1 MSLNQQIDALIA
13 LARAQN
19 IQLSDVVDEIR
30 IRWEPSGD
38 VQLKIDEF
46 GRHSVAGSKHL
57 FLSPLPILLG
67 MKLTPLQLTNIM
79 LNCGVDDSGN
89 EVPAFGLG
97 FKDETGGD
105 QQVAYLA
112 ARKYSQDMKPSEM
125 TTVFQP
131 RTFRARFRTIDEAV
145 AYVAANTWVQ

>member
-13 LARAQN
+13 SARAQSL
-19 IQLSDVVDEIR
+19 QLEDVVDEIR

-67 MKLTPLQLTNIM
+67 MKLTPLQLANIM
-79 LNCGVDDSGN
+79 PNCGVN
-89 EVPAFGLG
+89 ENGTEVAAFGLG

-112 ARKYSQDMKPSEM
+112 AREYRLGMKPGDT

-131 RTFRARFRTIDEAV
+131 RTFRSRFRSIDEAV
-145 AYVAANTWVQ
+145 AYVAANAWVQ